1 MRIKLVSTNLG
12 SQSLKRLAQELTV
25 ATGKKVW
32 RGKSPRAN
40 RLNLTYGGCC
50 DKITQYK
57 WYEANGIQSV
67 PYTTNAQ
74 VAKVWA
80 KEGNTVFAR
89 LLTRAS
95 EGKGIVV
102 IESEQNMVSAPVYTK
117 YVPKKREFRV
127 HVFKDRVVHVLEKKK
142 RTGSEVSSTKVRN
155 LANGWVFCSEI
166 EQVPEGLKELAL
178 LARKV
183 TSSDFVGVDIGYN
196 EKKNLLFVIECNSAP
211 GIEGS
216 NVQRYVEKIKQYAHV

>member
-12 SQSLKRLAQELTV
+12 SQSLKRLAQGLTV

-32 RGKSPRAN
+32 RGKTPRAN

-57 WYEANGIQSV
+57 WYEENNIQSV
-67 PYTTNAQ
+67 PYTTSRETAACWLQNG
-74 VAKVWA
+74 K
-80 KEGNTVFAR
+80 TVFAR

-102 IESEQNMVSAPVYTK
+102 YESPQDLVAAPVYTE
-117 YVPKKREFRV
+117 YVPKKREFRI
-127 HVFKDRVVHVLEKKK
+127 HVFKDHIVHILEKKK
-142 RTGSEVSSTKVRN
+142 RTGTEIGSTKVRN

-166 EQVPEGLKELAL
+166 KQIPEGIKELAL
-178 LARKV
+178 QARKV
-183 TSSDFVGVDIGYN
+183 TTSDFVGVDIGYN

>member
-12 SQSLKRLAQELTV
+12 SQSLKRLAQGLTV

-32 RGKSPRAN
+32 RGKTPRAN

-67 PYTTNAQ
+67 PYTTSREE
-74 VAKVWA
+74 VKSWL
-80 KEGNTVFAR
+80 KEGKAVFAR
-89 LLTRAS
+89 LLTKAS
-95 EGKGIVV
+95 EGRGIVV
-102 IESEQNMVSAPVYTK
+102 MEKEQDLVEAPVYTL

-127 HVFKDRVVHVLEKKK
+127 HLFKDRVVHILEKKK
-142 RTGSEVSSTKVRN
+142 RAGTEVSSTKVRN

-166 EQVPEGLKELAL
+166 EQVPADIQALAL
-178 LARKV
+178 SARKV